1 MAVLVSILCGALYPR
16 VYFFSNI
23 RSSIYEA
30 QLLSRQINMAVW
42 KNTLKPAYRCKS
54 IATAIGGTGKFL
66 WLRCR
71 KRYWSGRRDSSS
83 RHQPWEGVSK
93 RFPPQHLALLI
104 TTVFAF
110 RPLFIGYLK
119 RSTRC
124 GSVLRVARCCSKYTV
139 NSCCSYEN
147 TPHQQEH

>member
-42 KNTLKPAYRCKS
+42 KNTPKPAYRCKS

-71 KRYWSGRRDSSS
+71 KRYWSGRRDSNS
-83 RHQPWEGVSK
+83 RHQPWEGCTL
-93 RFPPQHLALLI
+93 PTELLPQSYKSNLI
-104 TTVFAF
+104 TRFFCRKPHLSIFLIDNRENFLV
-110 RPLFIGYLK
+110 LK
-119 RSTRC
+119 KHVS
-124 GSVLRVARCCSKYTV
+124 G
-139 NSCCSYEN
+139 
-147 TPHQQEH
+147 